1 MARPQGGQAQKNEA
15 IIFPG
20 RTGAGFLHF
29 TPKTT
34 GIMATET
41 ERKFLVQRD
50 KLWLLPAE
58 KGIPILQGYLHSHED
73 MSIRVR
79 MAGKQAFLTIKG
91 KSRGL
96 SRPEFEYE
104 IPAAD
109 AVEMLRMC
117 GEKVEKIRYKI
128 PLDDFCWEVDV
139 FSGANEGLMLA
150 EIELASEDQAF
161 PRPDWLGE
169 EVSFDSRY
177 QNACL
182 AKNPF
187 SRWQQ

>member
-1 MARPQGGQAQKNEA
+1 MP
-15 IIFPG
+15 
-20 RTGAGFLHF
+20 
-29 TPKTT
+29 
-34 GIMATET
+34 TET
-41 ERKFLVQRD
+41 ERRFLVQRD
-50 KLWLLPAE
+50 KLRLPPAQE
-58 KGIPILQGYLHSHED
+58 GIAILQGYLHSRED
-73 MSIRVR
+73 LSIRVR
-79 MAGKQAFLTIKG
+79 MAGEQAFLTIKG
-91 KSRGL
+91 KSSGL

-104 IPAAD
+104 IPAVD
-109 AVEMLRMC
+109 AEELLHLC

-128 PLDDFCWEVDV
+128 PMDAFCWEVDV
-139 FSGANEGLMLA
+139 FGGANEGLILA
-150 EIELASEDQAF
+150 EIELESEEQVF